1 MTVNVSIPKE
11 TTGTRGFYTDQCG
24 VRETTNFQVFGWIG
38 LASKLMAVYVCVY
51 NYVPPFGEG
60 A

>member
-24 VRETTNFQVFGWIG
+24 VRETTNSQVFGWIG
-38 LASKLMAVYVCVY
+38 LASKLMAVKSM
-51 NYVPPFGEG
+51 
-60 A
+60 